1 MADGFAKILQLL
13 KQTRGSMIVV
23 DQAGQPLYVAVSFD
37 EYDRLLASSRN
48 VKGLTEDQL
57 LEQINRDIA
66 EWKNLQE
73 VAAEDNWTALDE
85 IIESKRETVSSES
98 EENSLKQDKIEDP
111 KDQYYFEPIE

>member
-1 MADGFAKILQLL
+1 MADGFAKILPLL

-23 DQAGQPLYVAVSFD
+23 NEAGEPLYVAVSFE

-66 EWKNLQE
+66 EWKNSQT
-73 VAAEDNWTALDE
+73 AAADNWTALDE
-85 IIESKRETVSSES
+85 IIDSKREMVLPES
-98 EENSLKQDKIEDP
+98 EKNSLKQDKIDEP